1 MLARFFIDRP
11 IAAWVISIVIVL
23 AGVAALVALPIAQYP
38 EITPPSV
45 QVVCNY
51 PGASA
56 RVVVGEG
63 MLRVRPGVTVVPT
76 EGKMVPAPA
85 ARGG

>member
-11 IAAWVISIVIVL
+11 IAAWVISIVIVM
-23 AGVAALVALPIAQYP
+23 AGLAALVALPVAQYP

-45 QVVCNY
+45 QVTCQY

-56 RVVVGEG
+56 VVVAPKPASEDHGSIAPEG
-63 MLRVRPGVTVVPT
+63 RR
-76 EGKMVPAPA
+76 
-85 ARGG
+85 